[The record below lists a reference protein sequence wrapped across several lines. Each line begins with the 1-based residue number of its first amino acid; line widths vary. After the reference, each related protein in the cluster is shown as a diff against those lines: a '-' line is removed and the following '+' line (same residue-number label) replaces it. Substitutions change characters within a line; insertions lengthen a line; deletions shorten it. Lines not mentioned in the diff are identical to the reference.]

1 MLGLW
6 LRQKSRPYGILHK
19 LKGKKIINKR
29 PLLIRDS
36 RVILLRFLPR
46 VQDNNTVV
54 EICHGKIGVSQKHCY
69 VIQSFETLKHD
80 F

>member
-36 RVILLRFLPR
+36 RVSYCDFYREFKITIQLWKS
-46 VQDNNTVV
+46 VTVKLGSRKNIV
-54 EICHGKIGVSQKHCY
+54 MLFKA
-69 VIQSFETLKHD
+69 LKL
-80 F
+80 